1 MEKIRKKKNQKR
13 KLVEKVNENEEAK
26 SNLHMID

>member
-1 MEKIRKKKNQKR
+1 MQKIRKKKNQKR
-13 KLVEKVNENEEAK
+13 KQVEKVNENEEAK